1 MTGKLA
7 WAILGKPS
15 FPLLSTDPNSPL
27 SFHVLLLDLTL
38 SPDHSSPYLRAPL
51 HMAKWGGGTH
61 YLKVPLF
68 LNGQLFHLFLSI
80 IFLWGFLSSGSV
92 VLQVEPITSME
103 THPLFSPSFP
113 TFDSLKKKITFW
125 GRVDNPLHTFE
136 GCNLIGFDIRV
147 RLWNRHQI
155 KIMNVT
161 LAPKSIH
168 TPLCSLPVLSLGN
181 HWSYFY
187 HCRLACFS

>member
-113 TFDSLKKKITFW
+113 TFDSLKKKL
-125 GRVDNPLHTFE
+125 PFE
-136 GCNLIGFDIRV
+136 VEL
-147 RLWNRHQI
+147 
-155 KIMNVT
+155 T
-161 LAPKSIH
+161 IH
-168 TPLCSLPVLSLGN
+168 CTPLKGAIWSVLT
-181 HWSYFY
+181 YVY
-187 HCRLACFS
+187 ACETVTKLRSWT